1 MEFTNIVSAFQ
12 PSLSVTAYLSMNS
25 QAISSVWVTCCYYEN
40 ISGNS
45 LWKTNLYS
53 AFAKRE
59 YLKYIPRTYHSI
71 KGSISDNLFEQ
82 TKAWTC
88 VDLIKIY
95 LRETVL
101 FELAPFTNKQ
111 YHSTY
116 SYERHSEV
124 WFLSWI
130 TRIICFLQFLSLAE
144 HRLKEIL
151 YVIWLQCCIKNT
163 TLCKVLH
170 HIEKQYVDWI

>member
-1 MEFTNIVSAFQ
+1 M
-12 PSLSVTAYLSMNS
+12 
-25 QAISSVWVTCCYYEN
+25 
-40 ISGNS
+40 
-45 LWKTNLYS
+45 
-53 AFAKRE
+53 
-59 YLKYIPRTYHSI
+59 
-71 KGSISDNLFEQ
+71 
-82 TKAWTC
+82 
-88 VDLIKIY
+88 
-95 LRETVL
+95 L

-124 WFLSWI
+124 WFLGWI

-163 TLCKVLH
+163 TLCKVLR